1 MADPSRQAK
10 AVLLLFVFK
19 TLVITIFTFMISFL
33 IDTEWET
40 EAQVLPKVRWLSAI
54 AGLLPWEFNLTPLM
68 QGL

>member
-1 MADPSRQAK
+1 MADPSHQAK

-19 TLVITIFTFMISFL
+19 TPVITIFTFMISFL
-33 IDTEWET
+33 IGTEWET